1 MLLISGPPAFF
12 RSSSTSTRIL
22 LSSFICSWAAWEI
35 IRSCSRT
42 VSPDGSLRDTPFS
55 YWSHKPATRTIK
67 NSSKLEDV
75 MAINFNRS
83 RIGVVSTSASRS
95 TRRLNFS
102 QLSSRLKKYSGRF
115 KSSIVTFLS
124 LTASAPLPC
133 AGSET
138 PALLILFFTTAAAL
152 FTAAGAF
159 FSAATV
165 LFPVFVPVFFFISL
179 IMIPPV
185 PILL

>member
-1 MLLISGPPAFF
+1 MWCMPLAFSSFESVSNEISLIAFSSLTLLNIALSCSDG
-12 RSSSTSTRIL
+12 RSLVLLSLWSSSTS
-22 LSSFICSWAAWEI
+22 EE
-35 IRSCSRT
+35 
-42 VSPDGSLRDTPFS
+42 S
-55 YWSHKPATRTIK
+55 YNEPTRTIK